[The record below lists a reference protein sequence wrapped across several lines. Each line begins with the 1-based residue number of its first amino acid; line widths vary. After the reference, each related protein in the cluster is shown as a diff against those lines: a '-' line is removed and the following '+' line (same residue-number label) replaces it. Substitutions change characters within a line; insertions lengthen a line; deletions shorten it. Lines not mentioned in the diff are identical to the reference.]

1 MTIKEIVKEKDA
13 QKNFQIMSNML
24 FVVIIFFMILY
35 ALSFVLAVIH
45 AIQSASAYSY
55 LSETGRA
62 DFIDYYSCRI
72 IDCLTMT
79 IVTAVGFDIFR
90 RFKRDNTPFVP
101 YIGKGLRIIAIAMF
115 VGFIL
120 IFSAHIFADVIAGAA
135 PPHEYSGSINV
146 SSMIMVSMFIML
158 SYIFDY
164 GCKLQK
170 ESDETL

>member
-1 MTIKEIVKEKDA
+1 MTVKEIIKEKDA

-24 FVVIIFFMILY
+24 FVIIIFFMILY
-35 ALSFVLAVIH
+35 ALSFILAVIH
-45 AIQSASAYSY
+45 AVQSASAYSY
-55 LSETGRA
+55 LTEAGKA

-101 YIGKGLRIIAIAMF
+101 YIGNGLRIIAIAMF
-115 VGFIL
+115 VGYIL
-120 IFSAHIFADVIAGAA
+120 MFFAHIFADNIAGAA
-135 PPHEYSGSINV
+135 PPNEYNGSING
-146 SSMIMVSMFIML
+146 SSMIIVSIFIML

-164 GCKLQK
+164 GCKLQQ

>member
-1 MTIKEIVKEKDA
+1 MTVKEIVKEKDA
-13 QKNFQIMSNML
+13 QKNFQIMANIL
-24 FVVIIFFMILY
+24 FVIMLLFIILY
-35 ALSFVLAVIH
+35 ALSFVLAVIY
-45 AIQSASAYSY
+45 AIQSAPAYSY
-55 LSETGRA
+55 LPETGRA

-120 IFSAHIFADVIAGAA
+120 MFSAHIFADVIAGAA
-135 PPHEYSGSINV
+135 PPHEYSGSING
-146 SSMIMVSMFIML
+146 SSMMMSSMFILL

-164 GCKLQK
+164 GCKLQQ